1 MYHPEKKWK
10 KSITEK
16 WEENGLPG
24 MKTADKISTAAT
36 AGVKCVPRFDVV
48 CKTGQNDLLLLGS
61 CKWSCDVLKTGNQLI
76 IYMTTTV

>member
-48 CKTGQNDLLLLGS
+48 CKTGQNDLLLGS